1 MTKPQKNTTIKV
13 FNTTTGEIQAI
24 VRVAKTHS
32 ERVTKALLA
41 IVEVGKSVDVGKGAE
56 AYFRCAQTT
65 LNRAVKKLA
74 ESGEANLF
82 YITGQNEKGDKV
94 TRKILAPPSWSF
106 QKAVTE
112 KGNVVSLMEFRS
124 GDTKMTGAEIRAL
137 GAKVKELSEEER
149 GKPGEL
155 SSLESRL
162 VEEHQKATA
171 LKRLDAPK
179 SMLNHRIRQL
189 KKAGYSNVAIGAV
202 LDIHESTVRRRLR
215 MPLEPIEIL
224 LDKLL
229 FDLEDARED
238 ILSKL
243 FDHPETQKV
252 FGGDLGEDPSQ
263 RFVFRV
269 HTKARKVEIDPKRK
283 RVKLSLDF
291 VATLKE
297 D

>member
-1 MTKPQKNTTIKV
+1 MTKPQKKTTIKV
-13 FNTTTGEIQAI
+13 FNTTTGETKSI

-56 AYFRCAQTT
+56 TYFRCAQTT

-82 YITGQNEKGDKV
+82 YITGQNEQGDKV
-94 TRKILAPPSWSF
+94 ARKILAPPTWSF
-106 QKAVTE
+106 QKAVSE
-112 KGNVVSLMEFRS
+112 KANVVSLMELRS
-124 GDTKMTGAEIRAL
+124 GVDTKMTPAEIRAL
-137 GAKVKELSEEER
+137 GAKIKELSEEER

-162 VEEHQKATA
+162 AEEHQKAAA

-202 LDIHESTVRRRLR
+202 LDIHESTVRRRLK

-224 LDKLL
+224 LDKML

-238 ILSKL
+238 ILGKL
-243 FDHPETQKV
+243 VDHPELEKV
-252 FGGDLGEDPSQ
+252 FGEGYGDKYTL
-263 RFVFRV
+263 RI
-269 HTKARKVEIDPKRK
+269 HTNSRKAEIDPKRR
-283 RVKLSLDF
+283 RVKF
-291 VATLKE
+291 TLE
-297 D
+297 FSAYRVL